1 MKKFKIKRKPRE
13 LRINRSRAGDIAI
26 LIFISLYGIVL
37 VLPLI
42 YAISQSLKPL
52 SELWAFPPKFFVENP
67 TLKNFKDLL
76 NLTSDSWVP
85 FSRNILN
92 TILISVVGTGGHLI
106 MSAMCAYVFAK
117 HNFPGRNFMF
127 NMVVLSLMF
136 SSAVTGIPSYIIMT
150 KLHLLD
156 SLYSV
161 ILPAFGSS
169 LGLYLMKQFMETN
182 IPDTLLEAARIDG
195 SSEWNT
201 FWRIVMPLVKPASL
215 TLIIFSFQG
224 LWNMGATTYIQS
236 EQNKTINFVL
246 SQIANGGVARQGTTA
261 AATVIMML
269 VPIIMFVVS
278 QSNIVETV
286 ATSGM
291 KD

>member
-1 MKKFKIKRKPRE
+1 MKKIKIKRKPRE
-13 LRINRSRAGDIAI
+13 IRINRSRGGDIAI
-26 LIFISLYGIVL
+26 LILISLYGIVL
-37 VLPLI
+37 VLPLV

-76 NLTSDSWVP
+76 KLTSDSWVP

-92 TILISVVGTGGHLI
+92 TVLISVVGTGGHLI
-106 MSAMCAYVFAK
+106 MSSMCAYVFAK
-117 HNFPGRNFMF
+117 HKFPGRNFMF

-150 KLHLLD
+150 KLQLLD
-156 SLYSV
+156 SLWSI
-161 ILPAFGSS
+161 ILPSFGSS

-182 IPDTLLEAARIDG
+182 IPNTLLEAARIDG
-195 SSEWNT
+195 SSEWYT

-215 TLIIFSFQG
+215 TLVIFSFQG

-246 SQIANGGVARQGTTA
+246 AQIAGGGVARQGTTA
-261 AATVIMML
+261 AASVVMML
-269 VPIIMFVVS
+269 VPIIMFVIS

>member
-1 MKKFKIKRKPRE
+1 MTNIKIKRKPRE
-13 LRINRSRAGDIAI
+13 IRINRSRGGDIT
-26 LIFISLYGIVL
+26 IFILLAIYGVFL
-37 VLPLI
+37 VLPLV

-76 NLTSDSWVP
+76 NLTSDGTVP

-92 TILISVVGTGGHLI
+92 TVIIAVVGTGGHLI
-106 MSAMCAYVFAK
+106 LSSMCAYVFAK
-117 HNFPGRNFMF
+117 HKFPGRNFMF
-127 NMVVLSLMF
+127 NTVVLSLMF

-150 KLHLLD
+150 ELKLVD
-156 SLYSV
+156 SLFSV
-161 ILPAFGSS
+161 IFPAFGSS

-224 LWNMGATTYIQS
+224 LWNTGATTFIQS

-246 SQIANGGVARQGTTA
+246 AQIANSGVARQGTTA
-261 AATVIMML
+261 AATVVMML